1 MPPGFSLHFVCIATK
16 FIIMVLLAG
25 FVSCLSPM
33 RSFRAGATSF
43 LLNISNLTQEVLKC
57 VAIKNDPKMKSQFP
71 PKLAE
76 SGLVGRQE
84 RKVRT
89 AGAPAGP
96 GLRRFIA
103 KSSAFASICPLLFC
117 QSISFVVE

>member
-1 MPPGFSLHFVCIATK
+1 M
-16 FIIMVLLAG
+16 
-25 FVSCLSPM
+25 
-33 RSFRAGATSF
+33 
-43 LLNISNLTQEVLKC
+43 TQQ
-57 VAIKNDPKMKSQFP
+57 MKSQFP

-89 AGAPAGP
+89 AGALAGS
-96 GLRRFIA
+96 GLQRFIA